1 MVLVVVVVVM
11 VLVML
16 VCMFTPPF
24 ASALVIPMNP
34 AAMIEMAGHKH
45 PFVPVLP
52 VAPTLV
58 IRPITEINFNTD
70 RPSTWVNQHTG
81 RQ

>member
-1 MVLVVVVVVM
+1 MVLVVVVVV

-16 VCMFTPPF
+16 VCMFTVPF
-24 ASALVIPMNP
+24 APALVIPMNP

-45 PFVPVLP
+45 PFVSVLP

-58 IRPITEINFNTD
+58 IRSIAKID
-70 RPSTWVNQHTG
+70 
-81 RQ
+81 